1 LVIGKRL
8 GSEFSLTGSRDVQI
22 LETRRME
29 VEERETYLE
38 GGRWGR
44 R

>member
-1 LVIGKRL
+1 M
-8 GSEFSLTGSRDVQI
+8 GSREVRI
-22 LETRRME
+22 LETRTTE